1 MLGLFRR
8 GVHDE
13 LIDRVNQHRRNMP
26 AVMDFVDAC
35 DAAVSEDGKVSR
47 EDSQKLMKHYW
58 AVIKSFKN

>member
-1 MLGLFRR
+1 MLGVFRR
-8 GVHDE
+8 GVNDE
-13 LIDRVNQHRRNMP
+13 LIDRVNQHRRYMS

-35 DAAVSEDGKVSR
+35 DAAVSEDGIVSR